1 MSLEYEVRD
10 KLINMQVVNLA
21 IFDIDS
27 TIL

>member
-10 KLINMQVVNLA
+10 KLINMQVVNLT

>member
-1 MSLEYEVRD
+1 MSLECEVRD
-10 KLINMQVVNLA
+10 KLINMQVVNLT

>member
-10 KLINMQVVNLA
+10 KLTNMQVVNLA

>member
-1 MSLEYEVRD
+1 MSLECEVRD

-21 IFDIDS
+21 LFDIDS